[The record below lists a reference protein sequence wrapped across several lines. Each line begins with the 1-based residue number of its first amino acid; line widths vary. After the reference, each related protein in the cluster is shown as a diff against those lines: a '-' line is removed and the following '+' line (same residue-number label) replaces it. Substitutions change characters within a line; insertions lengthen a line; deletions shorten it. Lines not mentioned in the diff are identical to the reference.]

1 MAAQSLR
8 RNPDR
13 TPYVVSTVVEL
24 RHELVAEQLSLDEIV
39 ADLTNEQWH
48 RATPSPGW
56 DVFDQIAHLAHFDE
70 RAAMAIT
77 DPDAFQRDLH
87 EMLERSAHE
96 SIDEI
101 TLAPFRALAPEEL
114 LIRWRDARRA
124 LDMAAA
130 SLAEDSR
137 VAWYGPSM
145 GAKSFLTARLMETWA
160 HGVDIV
166 HALETT
172 RDATNR
178 LRHVAQLGF
187 LTRQWSYAVRGEDAP
202 PGDVRLNLVGPN
214 GDVWRW
220 GSLDADDIVDGSAEE
235 FCLVVTQRRH
245 VSDTTLVTGELGTHW
260 LTRAQAFAG
269 APTNGPQPRS
279 RR

>member
-1 MAAQSLR
+1 MATQSLR
-8 RNPDR
+8 RDPDR
-13 TPYVVSTVVEL
+13 TFCVVSTVAEL
-24 RHELVAEQLSLDEIV
+24 RHELVAEQISLDDIV
-39 ADLTNEQWH
+39 ADLTTEQWR

-56 DVFDQIAHLAHFDE
+56 NVFDQVAHLAYFDQ
-70 RAAMAIT
+70 RAAVAIAS
-77 DPDAFQRDLH
+77 PDQFRRDLG
-87 EMLERSAHE
+87 EMAERMSHE

-101 TLAPFRALAPEEL
+101 TLAPIRTLTPEEL
-114 LIRWRDARRA
+114 LSRWREARQF
-124 LDMAAA
+124 LDTVAATL
-130 SLAEDSR
+130 SDDSR

-166 HALETT
+166 DTLEVT
-172 RDATNR
+172 RDATDR
-178 LRHVAQLGF
+178 LRHIAQLGF
-187 LTRQWSYAVRGEDAP
+187 LTRQWSYAVRGEVAP
-202 PGDVRLNLVGPN
+202 PGDVRLELLGPD

-220 GSLDADDIVDGSAEE
+220 GSFDADDSVEGSAEE

-245 VSDTTLVTGELGTHW
+245 VSDTTLIAGELGTHW

-269 APTNGPQPRS
+269 APTTGPQPRS

>member
-13 TPYVVSTVVEL
+13 TFYIVSTLVEL
-24 RHELVAEQLSLDEIV
+24 RNDLVAEQNSLDEIV
-39 ADLTNEQWH
+39 ADLTNAQWH

-56 DVFDQIAHLAHFDE
+56 DVFDQVAHLAYFDE
-70 RAAMAIT
+70 RAALAIVS
-77 DPDAFQRDLH
+77 PDQFRRDLGA
-87 EMLERSAHE
+87 MVERMSNE

-101 TLAPFRALAPEEL
+101 TLAPFRALAPDEL
-114 LIRWRDARRA
+114 LVRWREARQS
-124 LDMAAA
+124 LDTMTATL
-130 SLAEDSR
+130 SDDSR
-137 VAWYGPSM
+137 VEWYGPSM

-166 HALETT
+166 DALEVT
-172 RDATNR
+172 REPTDR
-178 LRHVAQLGF
+178 LHHIAQLGF
-187 LTRQWSYAVRGEDAP
+187 LTRQWSYAVRGEVAP
-202 PGDVRLNLVGPN
+202 AGDVRLDLVGPD
-214 GDVWRW
+214 GKAWRW
-220 GSLDADDIVDGSAEE
+220 GSLDADDTVTGSAEE

-245 VSDTTLVTGELGTHW
+245 VDDTALVAGELGTHW

-269 APTNGPQPRS
+269 APTTGPQRRS